1 MDAPSTSTTLGGL
14 PCAAS
19 TATVFDVPRSTDRT
33 FTVLPS
39 ASRLIHTE
47 VDPCS
52 TLPCL
57 AEPTAGFRQLDVDDP
72 FRLVSIPIVCMV
84 ANPRAALR
92 WRPGQRPA
100 AFAAAE
106 ISECARQIRQPL
118 HVIRNAAGYEPGV
131 GLGGAAELSDAG
143 HELIGSLPPM
153 YPEWLGDR
161 SFGRAHGVR
170 FPYVAGEMANGI
182 ATTAL
187 VVALAR
193 AELLG
198 FFGAAGLG
206 MPAIEAAV
214 AELSGTLGGVR
225 NWGVNLI
232 HTPAEAGHEDRVVD
246 LLLRANVPAVSASAF
261 MELTP
266 AVVRCAVSGLHG
278 DVVRSRHLF
287 AKVSR
292 PELAE
297 KFLSPAPPEILRV
310 LLDRRQITEDEARL
324 AARIPLAEDVTVEAD
339 SGGHTDNRP
348 LGVVLPAVRAVRDR
362 LAREHGYTR
371 PIRVGAAG
379 GLGDPAG
386 VAAAFAAGAAYVMT
400 GTINQLS
407 VEAGLSDAA
416 KEMLAQADLSDVV
429 MAPAADMFEQ
439 GVRVQVLRRGTLF
452 AGRARQLYEVYLNHA
467 SLEEI
472 PAAVRDRIEK
482 DILRGS
488 FAEAWAR
495 TREFWLER
503 DAREVERAERDAR
516 HRMAL
521 VFRSYLGLS
530 SRWAIDG
537 EPSRR
542 ADYQIWCGP
551 AIGAFNRWV
560 AGSPLAVP
568 GHRTVTQ
575 IALNLLE
582 GAAVVTRAH
591 QLRTYGVAVP
601 DETFSY
607 RPRLLS

>member
-1 MDAPSTSTTLGGL
+1 MEL
-14 PCAAS
+14 PVR
-19 TATVFDVPRSTDRT
+19 TV
-33 FTVLPS
+33 
-39 ASRLIHTE
+39 
-47 VDPCS
+47 
-52 TLPCL
+52 
-57 AEPTAGFRQLDVDDP
+57 EPP
-72 FRLVSIPIVCMV
+72 
-84 ANPRAALR
+84 ALR
-92 WRPGQRPA
+92 WLPGRQPA
-100 AFAAAE
+100 AFAAAG
-106 ISECARQIRQPL
+106 IVECARQLRQPL
-118 HVIRNAAGYEPGV
+118 HIVRGATGHEPGV
-131 GLGGAAELSDAG
+131 GLRGSVVSTGAGYELV
-143 HELIGSLPPM
+143 GSLPPM

-161 SFGRAHGVR
+161 SFARVHGVR

-182 ATTAL
+182 ATTSL
-187 VVALAR
+187 VAALAR

-198 FFGAAGLG
+198 FFGAAGLAL
-206 MPAIEAAV
+206 PAIERAV
-214 AELSGTLGGVR
+214 AELTSTLRGVR

-246 LLLRANVPAVSASAF
+246 LLLRADVANVSASAF

-266 AVVRCAVSGLHG
+266 AVVRCAVAGLRAG
-278 DVVRSRHLF
+278 PAGVVRARHLF

-292 PELAE
+292 PEVAE
-297 KFLSPAPPEILRV
+297 KFLSPAPPELLRV

-324 AARIPLAEDVTVEAD
+324 AARVPLAEDVTVEAD

-348 LGVVLPAVRAVRDR
+348 LAVVLPAIRALRDR
-362 LAREHGYTR
+362 IARERGYPQ

-379 GLGDPAG
+379 GLGDPAA

-400 GTINQLS
+400 GTVNQLS
-407 VEAGLSDAA
+407 AEAGLSDAA
-416 KEMLAQADLSDVV
+416 KELLAQADLSDVV
-429 MAPAADMFEQ
+429 MAPAADMFEL

-452 AGRARQLYEVYLNHA
+452 AARAGQLYDAYLTYP
-467 SLEEI
+467 SLEAI
-472 PAAVRDRIEK
+472 PAPVRDRIEK
-482 DILRGS
+482 DVLRNS
-488 FAEAWAR
+488 FADAWTR
-495 TREFWLER
+495 TREFWAQR
-503 DAREVERAERDAR
+503 DAREVERAETDAR

-537 EPSRR
+537 EPTRR

-568 GHRTVTQ
+568 RQRTVTQ

-601 DETFSY
+601 DDAFGY